1 MISLE
6 FTMKAT
12 TDELPHFT
20 TLRVGNRNCSEL
32 TLQIC
37 RNDLTPKTKPSHIG
51 CLCCNM
57 LIEFLSM

>member
-12 TDELPHFT
+12 TDELPHLT
-20 TLRVGNRNCSEL
+20 TYRIGRINCSEL

-37 RNDLTPKTKPSHIG
+37 RNDLTPKTKTSHIG

-57 LIEFLSM
+57 LMEFLSI